1 MSIDPNT
8 PVLLG
13 AGQFT
18 ERLDDQFEG
27 LMPED
32 LAARACEAALTDTG
46 AAEAVSSADR
56 SSRLREIVCSLCAG
70 FYRARYRPLRAKQQS
85 AIIDSTAARTPKCL
99 SNLFAGLW

>member
-18 ERLDDQFEG
+18 ERLDEQFEG

-32 LAARACEAALTDTG
+32 LAARACEAALADTG
-46 AAEAVSSADR
+46 AAEALSPLIDRLACVRMFAHSVPDFIVPVIAPFGRSTSCLLYTSPSPRDATLSRMPSSA
-56 SSRLREIVCSLCAG
+56 
-70 FYRARYRPLRAKQQS
+70 
-85 AIIDSTAARTPKCL
+85 
-99 SNLFAGLW
+99 

>member
-32 LAARACEAALTDTG
+32 R
-46 AAEAVSSADR
+46 R
-56 SSRLREIVCSLCAG
+56 
-70 FYRARYRPLRAKQQS
+70 RARVKLHWPIL
-85 AIIDSTAARTPKCL
+85 ARL
-99 SNLFAGLW
+99 SR

>member
-32 LAARACEAALTDTG
+32 LAARACEAPRANLSRG
-46 AAEAVSSADR
+46 AAGGA
-56 SSRLREIVCSLCAG
+56 LGC
-70 FYRARYRPLRAKQQS
+70 
-85 AIIDSTAARTPKCL
+85 
-99 SNLFAGLW
+99 